1 MGRYENTKRSKK
13 ILSSI
18 YHNRAGNVSKYETT
32 LYDKNKEKN
41 SDIFI
46 ITQHGD
52 RLDLL
57 ADKFY
62 DDASLWWFIARVN
75 NLKTMNLEAGLSL
88 RIPAS
93 IQDARG
99 E

>member
-1 MGRYENTKRSKK
+1 MGRYENTTRSKK
-13 ILSSI
+13 DLNSV
-18 YHNRAGNVSKYETT
+18 YHNRAGNITKHNTT
-32 LYDKNKEKN
+32 IYQENEERN

-57 ADKFY
+57 ADQFY
-62 DDASLWWFIARVN
+62 GDSSLWWFIARAN
-75 NLKTMNLEAGLSL
+75 NIKTMNLKAGVSL
-88 RIPAS
+88 RIPVS
-93 IQDARG
+93 IEDAQG